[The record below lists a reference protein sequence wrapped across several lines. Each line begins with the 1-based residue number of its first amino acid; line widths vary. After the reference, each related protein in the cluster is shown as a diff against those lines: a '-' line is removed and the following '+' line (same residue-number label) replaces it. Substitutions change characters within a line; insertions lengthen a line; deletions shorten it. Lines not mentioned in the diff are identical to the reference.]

1 MYKKILGYMRIIS
14 VFTLVCAALAA
25 VSICFSVTERRHCEE
40 MEAAA
45 ESACFLLDNYGTD
58 AAEKFAQTV
67 PYSVKISDT
76 EHNSDSGSE
85 NRGGIFGTHTVT
97 VFANDKSRIIL
108 TDTKETSGAFAM
120 RCGEIFILILFLAI
134 MIAVVAERI
143 SSVLTENIIRPICDI
158 SLLAPEYGRITEIY
172 PELEPVI
179 AKIKAQNHE
188 IERQFLKLRRRK
200 TRFQTV
206 SDNIGEGLLT
216 LDTEGNILSVNKSAT
231 VILGVSEDEA
241 LHTRLESVLKNDELG
256 GAIRKTL
263 GGNKE
268 LITAMIDGRSYN
280 IFFSPVYDRDA
291 VCGIVVLL
299 LDITDRAAT
308 EKMRREFTA
317 NVSHELKTPLTT
329 ILGYSQIIGAGIAD
343 PKDINGFAA
352 KIEKEAS
359 RLITLI
365 NDIIKLSKLDEQT
378 LSSEQDIQPID
389 MKEIAEETAEQL
401 RTAANGRN
409 VTIEVEGGSFTVSGN
424 RVRLSELV
432 FNLCE
437 NAVKY
442 NKDGGSVRV
451 FLHGR
456 TLTVSDTG
464 IGIPEEYR
472 GRIFER
478 FFRVDKS
485 RSKNVNGT
493 GLGLSIVKH
502 IAELYGAE
510 ITVESVPDEGTS
522 ISVTF

>member
-1 MYKKILGYMRIIS
+1 MYKKILRYMRIIS
-14 VFTLVCAALAA
+14 IFTIICAVFAA
-25 VSICFSVTERRHCEE
+25 VSICISVAEHQHYDELENAAETVRFLLENYGHG
-40 MEAAA
+40 AA
-45 ESACFLLDNYGTD
+45 ESFS
-58 AAEKFAQTV
+58 ESI
-67 PYSVKISDT
+67 PYSVTICGTSASV
-76 EHNSDSGSE
+76 NE
-85 NRGGIFGTHTVT
+85 NRGGAFGGHTV
-97 VFANDKSRIIL
+97 VLSSNKGGQIVVR
-108 TDTKETSGAFAM
+108 DTRSTSGELAA
-120 RCGEIFILILFLAI
+120 RCGEIFLLILFLAV
-134 MIAVVAERI
+134 MLAVVAERI
-143 SSVLTENIIRPICDI
+143 SSALTENIIRPICDI

-179 AKIKAQNHE
+179 GKIRAQNHE

-231 VILGVSEDEA
+231 VILGVSEEEA
-241 LHTRLESVLKNDELG
+241 LHSRLETVVKNAELG

-268 LITAMIDGRSYN
+268 LITAVIDGRSYN
-280 IFFSPVYDRDA
+280 VFFSPVYDRDT

-308 EKMRREFTA
+308 ERMRREFTA

-329 ILGYSQIIGAGIAD
+329 ILGYSQIIGAGIAK
-343 PKDINGFAA
+343 PEDINGFAA

-378 LSSEQDIQPID
+378 ISTEQDIQATD
-389 MKEIAEETAEQL
+389 MKEVAEEAAEQL
-401 RTAANGRN
+401 RTSASGRN
-409 VTIEVEGGSFTVSGN
+409 VSISVEGDGFTVSGN

-451 FLHGR
+451 ILHGR
-456 TLTVSDTG
+456 TVTVADTG

-522 ISVTF
+522 ISVAF